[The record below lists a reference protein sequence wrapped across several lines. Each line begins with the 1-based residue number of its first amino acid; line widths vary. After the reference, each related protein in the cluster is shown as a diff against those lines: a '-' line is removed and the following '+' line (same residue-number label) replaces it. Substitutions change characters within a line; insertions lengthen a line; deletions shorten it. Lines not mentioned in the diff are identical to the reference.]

1 MSVIR
6 VGSTGTYAD
15 GWDKIFG
22 GTAAGGRRGKPGPK
36 QAKPKGKAKQVAS
49 KQAASK
55 QVASKQVAASKAGK
69 KKAKSRG
76 R

>member
-15 GWDKIFG
+15 GWEQIFG

-36 QAKPKGKAKQVAS
+36 QAKPKGKAKQASS
-49 KQAASK
+49 KQAPSK
-55 QVASKQVAASKAGK
+55 QAAASKAGK

>member
-15 GWDKIFG
+15 GWEQIFG

-36 QAKPKGKAKQVAS
+36 QAKPKGKAKQAAS
-49 KQAASK
+49 KQAASR
-55 QVASKQVAASKAGK
+55 QAAASKAGK